1 MNARETRGEEMVDRY
16 ANLVY
21 RLAFAR
27 TRSRDA
33 ADEIFQEVFLRY
45 VSRQPAFDSEA
56 HAKAW
61 FCRVTVNCANSYWR
75 NPFRRRTAPLDA
87 AAELAAPEPEEARL
101 DGYLDKLPPELRAA
115 VHLYGRTHD
124 GRLERVTVSPLSV
137 CADFSTPEGQASPC
151 QVNGAELPLT
161 VTLADGTVLTP
172 ACTAEVWSQR
182 VGWIAWEFEDPIA
195 LEDVES
201 VTLGGEIIP
210 IP

>member
-1 MNARETRGEEMVDRY
+1 MSARETRGEEMVDRY

-87 AAELAAPEPEEARL
+87 AAELL
-101 DGYLDKLPPELRAA
+101 
-115 VHLYGRTHD
+115 
-124 GRLERVTVSPLSV
+124 LEKEKISR
-137 CADFSTPEGQASPC
+137 E
-151 QVNGAELPLT
+151 
-161 VTLADGTVLTP
+161 
-172 ACTAEVWSQR
+172 
-182 VGWIAWEFEDPIA
+182 EFEA
-195 LEDVES
+195 LFDQPE
-201 VTLGGEIIP
+201 TA
-210 IP
+210 

>member
-1 MNARETRGEEMVDRY
+1 MSARETRGEEMVDRY

-75 NPFRRRTAPLDA
+75 NPFRRRTEPLDA

-115 VHLYGRTHD
+115 VHLYYYEGYSIQEISKLLRLPVPTVGTRLSRGRE
-124 GRLERVTVSPLSV
+124 RLRQL
-137 CADFSTPEGQASPC
+137 
-151 QVNGAELPLT
+151 LK
-161 VTLADGTVLTP
+161 
-172 ACTAEVWSQR
+172 
-182 VGWIAWEFEDPIA
+182 
-195 LEDVES
+195 EDVK
-201 VTLGGEIIP
+201 
-210 IP
+210 

>member
-75 NPFRRRTAPLDA
+75 NPFRRRTEPLDA

-115 VHLYGRTHD
+115 VHLYHYEGY
-124 GRLERVTVSPLSV
+124 
-137 CADFSTPEGQASPC
+137 STPEI
-151 QVNGAELPLT
+151 AEL
-161 VTLADGTVLTP
+161 
-172 ACTAEVWSQR
+172 
-182 VGWIAWEFEDPIA
+182 VGKSESAVRMRLMRA
-195 LEDVES
+195 RRLLRGYLEDEE
-201 VTLGGEIIP
+201 GGTSHVSR
-210 IP
+210 